1 MKLERFLRAALSL
14 LAPRRGSDAGSRP
27 RSGSSGRTATPSRPS
42 PSYPRPT
49 GRPSG
54 AGAAPSG
61 TATGARGGI
70 ATYDVTAWGA
80 PSFSYSP
87 DPDGDADPGE
97 IVWGWV
103 PYEEDATQG
112 KDRPLLI
119 IGTRGRDVVGVQLT
133 SKDHS
138 RDVARESARGRVWVD
153 IGSGAWDSR
162 GRESEVRIDRVL
174 LVERDAVR
182 REGATL
188 ERARFD
194 TVATA
199 VRRHHG
205 W

>member
-1 MKLERFLRAALSL
+1 MKVERFLRAALSL
-14 LAPRRGSDAGSRP
+14 LAPRRGSSPGSR
-27 RSGSSGRTATPSRPS
+27 GTGGTTTPSRPS
-42 PSYPRPT
+42 PSHPRPT
-49 GRPSG
+49 ARPASPG
-54 AGAAPSG
+54 APPSG
-61 TATGARGGI
+61 TAAGGARGGI
-70 ATYDVTAWGA
+70 STYDAGAWGA

-119 IGTRGRDVVGVQLT
+119 VGTRGRDLVGVQLT

-138 RDVARESARGRVWVD
+138 RDLARESARGRVWVD

-162 GRESEVRIDRVL
+162 GRDSEVRADRVL
-174 LVERDAVR
+174 LVRRDAVR

-188 ERARFD
+188 DRGRFD
-194 TVATA
+194 LVADA

>member
-1 MKLERFLRAALSL
+1 MKIERFLRAALSL
-14 LAPRRGSDAGSRP
+14 LAPRRGTGS
-27 RSGSSGRTATPSRPS
+27 SSSGRTATPSRPS
-42 PSYPRPT
+42 PSYPRPAA
-49 GRPSG
+49 RPG
-54 AGAAPSG
+54 G
-61 TATGARGGI
+61 TLGGI
-70 ATYDVTAWGA
+70 SAYDVQAWGA

-103 PYEEDATQG
+103 PYEEDASQG

-119 IGTRGRDVVGVQLT
+119 VGTRGRDLVGVQLT

-138 RDVARESARGRVWVD
+138 RDAARETARGRVWVD

-162 GRESEVRIDRVL
+162 GRDSEVRVDRVL
-174 LVERDAVR
+174 LVGRDAVR

-188 ERARFD
+188 DRARFD
-194 TVATA
+194 AVATA